1 MYQWLVLIHLIG
13 LVIFAIS
20 HGASAFMAFRIRSD
34 RDPRIVASH
43 LAGSGLAIGP
53 MYIGLLL
60 LGIGGLGAAWNGGLL
75 LAPWVVASY
84 VALIVIVGAMY
95 GVATPYYKGI
105 RELVGDGTGPV
116 DQRALDAAL
125 ATRRPEILVT
135 VGIAGF
141 IVLLWLMVMK
151 PG

>member
-1 MYQWLVLIHLIG
+1 MYQWLVLIHLLG
-13 LVIFAIS
+13 LVIFALS
-20 HGASAFMAFRIRSD
+20 HGASAFMAFQIRSQ
-34 RDPRIVASH
+34 REPRVVASH

-60 LGIGGLGAAWNGGLL
+60 LVVGGLGAAWNGGLL

-84 VALIVIVGAMY
+84 VVLVLVVGTMY
-95 GVATPYYKGI
+95 GVGTNYYRGI

-116 DQRALDAAL
+116 DQEALDTAL

-135 VGIAGF
+135 VGVVGL
-141 IVLLWLMVMK
+141 IVLVWLMVMK